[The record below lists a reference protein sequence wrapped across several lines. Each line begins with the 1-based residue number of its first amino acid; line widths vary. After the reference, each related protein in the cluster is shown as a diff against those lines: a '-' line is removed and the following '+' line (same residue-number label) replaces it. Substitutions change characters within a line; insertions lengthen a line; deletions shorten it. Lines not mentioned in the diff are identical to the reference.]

1 MQRDLSFRHSFSYD
15 SEFIKFKGGKIKML
29 LRQSSIVQT
38 LYYALKLDVITKRFS
53 KAWEND
59 VNVAMQQFLT
69 KEELNDKEL
78 CNHIRKDIFKCYKI
92 CKSKPIEYFLFGL
105 RNFDTAKRKTFIT
118 DTEMLHMLS
127 KTGTRKLHDLELNH
141 KGNFWKLCEPYFK
154 RKVLVVSSKDDYANF
169 ESMALDLGKVICKPI
184 SMGCGGGIFIA
195 ETNCSADIEQC
206 FQKIM
211 SYGGDWI
218 IEELIRQIPEM
229 AQWNPTSVNTIRFTT
244 FKDIE
249 GIHYHCPFMRT
260 GRGGAVVDNGGR
272 GGIYAVIDVDS
283 GKIASNGMDELGL
296 EYVNHPDSKIQYKG
310 WQVPQWRELCLL
322 AKEMHETIMAEH
334 KYIGWDFALTDDGW
348 VVIEGNWGQYVCQQS
363 CTKEGYK
370 SIFEKY
376 LN

>member
-1 MQRDLSFRHSFSYD
+1 MRDLSFRKDFSYD
-15 SEFIKFKGGKIKML
+15 NEFVKFKGGGIKMR
-29 LRQSSIVQT
+29 LRQSPFVQSFYYT
-38 LYYALKLDVITKRFS
+38 LKIDVLKMFFS
-53 KAWEND
+53 KQWKKD
-59 VNVAMQQFLT
+59 VEAAIKTYMSSQ
-69 KEELNDKEL
+69 ERADKKL
-78 CNHIRKDIFKCYKI
+78 VDFIRKDILKSYCA
-92 CKSKPIEYFLFGL
+92 CKSKPYEYFLFGL
-105 RNFDTAKRKTFIT
+105 RYCDVRKRKTFIT
-118 DTEMLHMLS
+118 DTSMLYMLS
-127 KTGTRKLHDLELNH
+127 KTGTRVLHDLELNN
-141 KGNFWKLCEPYFK
+141 KGNFYRLCEPYFK

-218 IEELIRQIPEM
+218 IEELIKQIPEM